1 MSVAGRRPDG
11 GSREADRPGRERPNR
26 RDEIVQA
33 AFELFSE
40 RGFRGASLGAVAA
53 RVGLTNAGLLHYF
66 SSKEELLTV
75 VLAERDR
82 ESRRTARR
90 SCPEDTSLHST
101 LEALRELVAQN
112 SRNAGLVQVFT
123 VLAAE
128 SVTEGH
134 PAQGFFRDRYDRV
147 RTGLAAGLAE
157 DPSRPL
163 GSEDARTLATL
174 VIAVMDGL
182 QVQWLLDPDDVD
194 MEAAFQLLERLL
206 EGAAQ
211 GRGGPAAGGPAA

>member
-1 MSVAGRRPDG
+1 MAAG
-11 GSREADRPGRERPNR
+11 ADEQPTDRRERPNR
-26 RDEIVQA
+26 RAEIVQA

-82 ESRRTARR
+82 ETREHAER
-90 SCPEDTSLHST
+90 SASEDGSLHAT
-101 LEALRELVAQN
+101 LEQLRAMVAHN
-112 SRNAGLVQVFT
+112 AENAGLVQVFT

-128 SVTEGH
+128 SVTDGH
-134 PAQGFFRDRYDRV
+134 PAQEFFRGRYARV
-147 RTGLAAGLAE
+147 RSNLAGALAR
-157 DPSRPL
+157 DPDRPL
-163 GSEDARTLATL
+163 DDDASRTLANL

-182 QVQWLLDPDDVD
+182 QVQWLLAPDEVD
-194 MEAAFQLLERLL
+194 MEAAFALLERLL
-206 EGAAQ
+206 EGASDRSA
-211 GRGGPAAGGPAA
+211 